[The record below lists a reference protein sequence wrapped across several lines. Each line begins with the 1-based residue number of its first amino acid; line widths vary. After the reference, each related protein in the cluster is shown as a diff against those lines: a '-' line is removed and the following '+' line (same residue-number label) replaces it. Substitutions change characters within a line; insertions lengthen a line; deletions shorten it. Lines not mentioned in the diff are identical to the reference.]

1 MDFASIGSSSN
12 GIISMD
18 PDVNTF
24 LYDGASHGLRV
35 MPAPHAPKH
44 ASVSLTVGED
54 LYILERN
61 PGTEEEDHSFEALI
75 HRGPS
80 DEIVTDISDEKY
92 AYTVVSDSQIWI
104 STKGGGTFSFDT
116 TSGVWSEAGDWALP
130 FYGRIEYAPELA
142 LWFGFTSEGRQLATC
157 DLGAASPTSSP
168 VLQEVW
174 DELAPPLPPRWVPV
188 MSFLLTLGAGKFC
201 VGRMVDMAVAQE
213 GWCRGK
219 SGNDYLD
226 VETFAVL
233 TGVEVVRGSRGAL
246 RMIRH
251 KSRRYSVGCSMARL
265 R

>member
-44 ASVSLTVGED
+44 ASVSLTVATRRYG
-54 LYILERN
+54 YPR
-61 PGTEEEDHSFEALI
+61 
-75 HRGPS
+75 R
-80 DEIVTDISDEKY
+80 
-92 AYTVVSDSQIWI
+92 
-104 STKGGGTFSFDT
+104 GGGTFSFDT

-174 DELAPPLPPRWVPV
+174 DEFAPPLPPRWVPV
-188 MSFLLTLGAGKFC
+188 MSFLLPLGAGKFL
-201 VGRMVDMAVAQE
+201 R
-213 GWCRGK
+213 WCRGK